1 MAGLDAQYGVW
12 SMEQA
17 VSFFVRPR
25 AGWGLPRLAADVYV
39 RTVCGRMCLPT
50 NKYTLTNIHTL
61 LTV

>member
-1 MAGLDAQYGVW
+1 MAGLDAQYRVW

-39 RTVCGRMCLPT
+39 QSTGLWQNVFAQEVYQLT
-50 NKYTLTNIHTL
+50 LIYTHY
-61 LTV
+61 